1 MSHTEHTTGLTRRR
15 HRQREDHTKDEH
27 DGEKEERTGH
37 TFNVN
42 FSTIKQCLREKQ
54 TTEHGDTE
62 LEVE

>member
-1 MSHTEHTTGLTRRR
+1 MKITQKTSMTER
-15 HRQREDHTKDEH
+15 K
-27 DGEKEERTGH
+27 EKEERTGH

-54 TTEHGDTE
+54 TTEHDDTE